1 MQNVN
6 GILHSKAEGV
16 VWMKKTDEM
25 DQRMFLRSEEWG
37 YRVLLLALSAWT
49 LYNCLQAA
57 LNGRGYEPVP
67 GWVLLGGVL
76 AQGLSRLAIRQR
88 MLAGDE
94 EYHEPN
100 RLLRV
105 LLEAVAVVVAL
116 IAAGMH
122 LVSRA

>member
-1 MQNVN
+1 M
-6 GILHSKAEGV
+6 
-16 VWMKKTDEM
+16 
-25 DQRMFLRSEEWG
+25 
-37 YRVLLLALSAWT
+37 
-49 LYNCLQAA
+49 
-57 LNGRGYEPVP
+57 
-67 GWVLLGGVL
+67 

-116 IAAGMH
+116 IAAGMY

>member
-1 MQNVN
+1 M
-6 GILHSKAEGV
+6 
-16 VWMKKTDEM
+16 
-25 DQRMFLRSEEWG
+25 
-37 YRVLLLALSAWT
+37 LLALSAWT
-49 LYNCLQAA
+49 LYNCLQVA

-116 IAAGMH
+116 IAAGMY

>member
-1 MQNVN
+1 
-6 GILHSKAEGV
+6 
-16 VWMKKTDEM
+16 M
-25 DQRMFLRSEEWG
+25 DQSVFLRSEEWG

-57 LNGRGYEPVP
+57 LHGIRYEPAP
-67 GWVLLGGVL
+67 GWVLLAGVL

-100 RLLRV
+100 RLLHV
-105 LLEAVAVVVAL
+105 LLEAVVIAVAL
-116 IAAGMH
+116 IAAGMY
-122 LVSRA
+122 LVSRT